1 MTALFANRTPRE
13 KLLLAA
19 MSGLVLIWLAVSHV
33 WLPLQTHRHDIAAR
47 IPRIERALVQA
58 QTGPETLAAQTVD
71 PRPIP
76 AIITDAADAFD
87 LKISRLQPLNGQV
100 QLTLEDAPFETV
112 LLWIEAL
119 QRDDALHLVD
129 LTLTRRPAP
138 GVVGTSLTL
147 ER

>member
-19 MSGLVLIWLAVSHV
+19 MSGLVLIWLAVSQL
-33 WLPLQTHRHDIAAR
+33 WLPLLIHRHDITAR
-47 IPRIERALVQA
+47 IPRIERALAQVQIG
-58 QTGPETLAAQTVD
+58 TETLATQTLD

-76 AIITDAADAFD
+76 AIITEAAETFD

-129 LTLTRRPAP
+129 LALTRRPAP
-138 GVVGTSLTL
+138 GVVGTTLTL

>member
-13 KLLLAA
+13 KLLFAA
-19 MSGLVLIWLAVSHV
+19 MAGFLLVWLAVSHI

-47 IPRIERALVQA
+47 IPRIERALAQV
-58 QTGPETLAAQTVD
+58 QTGPETLAVQTVD

-76 AIITDAADAFD
+76 AIITEAAATFD
-87 LKISRLQPLNGQV
+87 LKISRLQPQNGQV

-112 LLWIEAL
+112 LLWVEAL
-119 QRDDALHLVD
+119 QRDDALRLAD
-129 LTLTRRPAP
+129 LTMTRRPAP
-138 GVVGTSLTL
+138 GVVGTTLTL